1 MEPLRAELPP
11 HIEYANADIYC
22 STPSLIAV
30 VMEFVLDDELRG
42 SFDNALHQDRKTYV
56 TPTESGYKIHDPE
69 NQRIAHIEQIRR
81 DTSAIISNWISD
93 NVPGLFA
100 AGLLNGTFPTCE
112 FVTLRKAKP
121 FPTRNEPNFTYPSYM
136 WELGLNNSFGAWECT
151 QLPGLRFAASARH
164 RNTAPQFHSILA
176 INDDDWLNGCGDDS
190 EKDSRVS
197 RIYRMHQRMV
207 GLIGTRAILSLLQG
221 YAQHFKELRNS
232 PLFGS
237 ASSGQA
243 EEALQAISE
252 SVSFSVDIA
261 AVTTELS
268 STARRGI
275 PIGLDIAGFTPCS
288 DPFGDGR
295 KTTLGA
301 RIQNR
306 IEESASWLNT
316 METSIRDQLTQ
327 YGTLIGTLE
336 DVRLQ
341 KRIRNLTNALLLL
354 TAVIAVP
361 TILSIVDL
369 MSISDLLELVKQLGR
384 TLGF

>member
-1 MEPLRAELPP
+1 MR
-11 HIEYANADIYC
+11 
-22 STPSLIAV
+22 
-30 VMEFVLDDELRG
+30 
-42 SFDNALHQDRKTYV
+42 Q
-56 TPTESGYKIHDPE
+56 
-69 NQRIAHIEQIRR
+69 
-81 DTSAIISNWISD
+81 
-93 NVPGLFA
+93 
-100 AGLLNGTFPTCE
+100 
-112 FVTLRKAKP
+112 
-121 FPTRNEPNFTYPSYM
+121 
-136 WELGLNNSFGAWECT
+136 T
-151 QLPGLRFAASARH
+151 QLLAAPVVLHCPALD
-164 RNTAPQFHSILA
+164 T
-176 INDDDWLNGCGDDS
+176 
-190 EKDSRVS
+190 
-197 RIYRMHQRMV
+197 
-207 GLIGTRAILSLLQG
+207 
-221 YAQHFKELRNS
+221 
-232 PLFGS
+232 
-237 ASSGQA
+237 